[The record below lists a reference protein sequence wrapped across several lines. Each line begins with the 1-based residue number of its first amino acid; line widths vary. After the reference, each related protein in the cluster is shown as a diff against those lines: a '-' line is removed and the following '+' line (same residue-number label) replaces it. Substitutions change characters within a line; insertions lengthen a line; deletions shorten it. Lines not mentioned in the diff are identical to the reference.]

1 VRFWGG
7 LFLAGVGLNVLDG
20 AQGWPAVFSGHLQDP
35 DSYMRLDRV
44 LQGVRAGHL
53 TNFVRGMGPDGV
65 LVEWSR
71 LFDALLWVMA
81 APLAPMLGWRAALFW
96 AGVVSGPV
104 LAGLLVLALAFVAE
118 PFVARRFLWFLAPA
132 IVFLPALSN
141 YAAPGVVTQHVL
153 LLVLLAACAGCVA
166 RADAARLG
174 WGFLGGAAAGFSVWL
189 TPEAMPYV
197 LLAFGFL
204 LVRWLEKPAG
214 AWVAACGA
222 GFVDVIGFGFAID
235 PPAGGYGVMETDRLS
250 LVFVALGMA
259 VFCAGVWLWRLE
271 RVGKILVRR
280 VAGVAGVV
288 ALLGAW
294 LALCPGVALGPYG
307 LMSRAE
313 AREFFGVIEE
323 MRPAGWDAVS
333 FEQLWPGFCGV
344 VIGAGFL
351 AARRNAAWAYGLAGL
366 AAVFGLGV
374 AFLRFA
380 PVSAAAGAVLM
391 VLALQEIS
399 ARFFSRE
406 ALAAAGRIFV
416 LVAVLLVP
424 VLPALAHGGGKKAAA
439 AQGGG
444 SCDIAPFAPAMATA
458 SGKMVLT
465 DVNDG
470 PEWLWRT
477 KILVVGGLYHHGIAG
492 FLAARADW
500 RAPAEAPAPG
510 VAYVVFCTGAG
521 RSGLVA
527 DLPRT
532 TLWDALL
539 AKRPPAWLRPVAA
552 DKATGWILYQVAPP

>member
-1 VRFWGG
+1 MSGARMWGAV
-7 LFLAGVGLNVLDG
+7 LA
-20 AQGWPAVFSGHLQDP
+20 GHLQDP
-35 DSYMRLDRV
+35 DSYMRLVRV
-44 LQGVRAGHL
+44 LQGVQAGHL
-53 TNFVRGMGPDGV
+53 TNFVRGMGVHGV

-81 APLAPMLGWRAALFW
+81 APFAAIWGWRSALFW
-96 AGVVSGPV
+96 AGVASGPV
-104 LAGLLVLALAFVAE
+104 LAGFLVLALGFVAE

-132 IVFLPALSN
+132 VVFLPALSN

-153 LLVLLAACAGCVA
+153 LLVLLAVCAGCLA

-174 WGFLGGAAAGFSVWL
+174 WGFLGGAAGGFAVWL

-197 LLAFGFL
+197 LLAFGLL
-204 LVRWLEKPAG
+204 LVRWLERPER

-222 GFVDVIGFGFAID
+222 GFVDVLGFGFAID
-235 PPAGGYGVMETDRLS
+235 PPAGGYGVMQTDRLS
-250 LVFVALGMA
+250 VVFVALGVA
-259 VFCAGVWLWRLE
+259 VFCAGILLWRLQ
-271 RVGKILVRR
+271 RVRDVLRRR
-280 VAGVAGVV
+280 VAGVVGVV
-288 ALLGAW
+288 ALLGMW
-294 LALCPGVALGPYG
+294 LALCPGVALGPFG

-323 MRPAGWDAVS
+323 MRRAGWDAVS

-344 VIGAGFL
+344 VIAAGLL
-351 AARRNAAWAYGLAGL
+351 AVRRNWAWAYGAAGL
-366 AAVFGLGV
+366 VVVFGLGV

-399 ARFFSRE
+399 ARFAARE
-406 ALAAAGRIFV
+406 VVAAAGRIVV

-424 VLPALAHGGGKKAAA
+424 VLPALARPAAA
-439 AQGGG
+439 PGGAAHGGG
-444 SCDIAPFAPAMATA
+444 SCEIAPFAAAMAPA

-477 KILVVGGLYHHGIAG
+477 HILVVGGLYHHGIDG
-492 FLAARADW
+492 FLAARAAW
-500 RAPAEAPAPG
+500 RAPAEMPAPG
-510 VAYVVFCTGAG
+510 VAYVVFCAGAG

-527 DLPRT
+527 DLPKT

-539 AKRPPAWLRPVAA
+539 ARRAPAWLKPVAA
-552 DKATGWILYQVAPP
+552 DKATGWTLYEVRRP